1 MNTYERATSEY
12 SQILNTKFWDLFV
25 ARLKEYRGVL
35 SRQCETEDDVRRA
48 QGGTMTID
56 FILGRNEQPPLAERL
71 LAELKK
77 KSD

>member
-25 ARLKEYRGVL
+25 ARLREYRGVL
-35 SRQCETEDDVRRA
+35 SRQCETEDDPRRS
-48 QGGTMTID
+48 QGGVIAID
-56 FILGRNEQPPLAERL
+56 FILGRNEQQPLAERL